1 MCTAAR
7 TIRGMFADS
16 LVAVVTPMTAD
27 GAVDLPAWRRLLEFH
42 LAHGTAGV
50 VVGGTTGE
58 SATLSEDELL
68 QLVREAQ
75 TVAAGRLQVIA
86 GAGLPSTA
94 ATVARVQALAPLR
107 PDGLLVVTPAYVKPT
122 QEGLYRHYAAVAA
135 ASDLPVIL
143 YNVPGRTGVDL
154 LPATVGRLAA
164 VPNILALK
172 EAVPGAARVRELR
185 AAAPGLAVLSGDDP
199 TAREALLAGAVGV
212 ISVTA
217 NVAPRGMADM
227 IAAAR
232 RGDAARAAALDA
244 DLAGLHE
251 ALFVEPNPIPAKWA
265 LAQMGLMGE
274 GIRLPLTPLSA
285 EAQPKVLSALR
296 QAGIIRA

>member
-1 MCTAAR
+1 
-7 TIRGMFADS
+7 MFADS

-154 LPATVGRLAA
+154 APATVGRLAA

-172 EAVPGAARVRELR
+172 EAVPGAARVRELQ

-274 GIRLPLTPLSA
+274 GIRLPLTPLTA